1 MNSPLN
7 LDQGAMEPTSQ
18 KPSVINIKRVLAR
31 VIRFWYVLVLSLLV
45 ALAVAY
51 VVNRY
56 STRIYQV
63 NASIIIKEN
72 EESAGAKF
80 LYNNE
85 LVNPYRNFYNEIYI
99 MKSYPLL
106 QEVIEG
112 LNFNA
117 SLHKEG
123 DIKTTEY
130 YDPQFPVTFKIEA
143 GVGRPI
149 TFTITSETTYSVS
162 YKGMKEDE
170 EGKSY
175 SNLPFDEPVKING
188 FTLNVLRKGDLKA
201 YVSKP
206 FLVTFQDSYQLAK
219 IYSAKLKVSWAEPGA
234 SVVSLQVSGSV
245 PKKEMDF
252 LNRFIE
258 RYQIYDVEKKNKVSK
273 MAMKFLDN
281 QLLIIGDSLKQY
293 EDKVE
298 LFKKKNI
305 TTNLDQETSRLYQK
319 LLGLEDQK
327 FQYKL
332 LDNYFSYIS
341 ELLKTN
347 QYDGIFTPAS
357 VGISDNI
364 VSQLIGQLIE
374 QQAQVNLYKSNSA
387 KGVEKTEDNP
397 ALQSKL
403 QVISLI
409 KKDILKTIDNSK
421 LTQAINV
428 RFINEQ
434 IKIVEEQL
442 HKLPRT
448 ERELISIQRN
458 YSLKES
464 LYVFLLQKRTEAGLS
479 EASTT
484 SDIVVVNPPMAGSP
498 ISPKI
503 WLNYIVG
510 AVIGL
515 FLPLAFFVGAELL
528 NTRIQSRDDIES
540 YSSVPIIAGIG
551 HNPQSNPLVIVEKPK
566 SAMAES
572 FRALRSN
579 LSYFTDNKDKQTFMV
594 TSSIPGEGKTFT
606 TLNLASAFALAGKR
620 TVIVGADLRKPKL
633 YSELNLNNDRGL
645 SQYLSSLTSLESIIQ
660 ATSID
665 NLYFISGG
673 AVPPNPSELLLKPAM
688 TDLLT
693 YLKPQFD
700 FIILDTP
707 PLGLVTDAFV
717 LAPLVNHTLFV
728 VRQDYT
734 PRDVLQSLEEYYR
747 SGKMNNISI
756 LFNDLRKSGLGY
768 GYGNYGYN
776 YGYGY
781 SYSYGRKKRS
791 DDQSYYT
798 D

>member
-1 MNSPLN
+1 
-7 LDQGAMEPTSQ
+7 MESTGQP
-18 KPSVINIKRVLAR
+18 KPSLINIKRVLAR
-31 VIRFWYVLVLSLLV
+31 AIRFWYVIILSVL
-45 ALAVAY
+45 ATMAIAY

-56 STRIYQV
+56 STRVYQV
-63 NASIIIKEN
+63 NASIIIKQN

-117 SLHKEG
+117 SLYKEG

-130 YDPQFPVTFKIEA
+130 YDAQFPVAFKIES
-143 GVGRPI
+143 GKGRPV
-149 TFTITSETTYSVS
+149 TFTITSETTYAIS
-162 YKGMKEDE
+162 YKGMKDGE
-170 EGKSY
+170 EENSF
-175 SNLPFDEPVKING
+175 SNLPFDAPVKING
-188 FTLNVLRKGDLKA
+188 FTLIVRKKGDLKA
-201 YVSKP
+201 YLSKP
-206 FLVTFQDSYQLAK
+206 FLVTFQDTYQLAK
-219 IYSAKLKVSWAEPGA
+219 TYSAKLNVSWAQAGA

-245 PKKEMDF
+245 PNKEIDF

-273 MAMKFLDN
+273 MAMRFLDN
-281 QLLIIGDSLKQY
+281 QLLIIGDSLKRF
-293 EDKVE
+293 EDQVE
-298 LFKKKNI
+298 VFKRKNI

-332 LDNYFSYIS
+332 LENYFIYIS
-341 ELLKTN
+341 DLLKTN
-347 QYDGIFTPAS
+347 QFEGIFTPSS
-357 VGISDNI
+357 VGINDNI

-374 QQAQVNLYKSNSA
+374 QQAQVNLYKSNIS
-387 KGVEKTEDNP
+387 KGVERTDDNP

-409 KKDILKTIDNSK
+409 KKDILKTIDNSRQ
-421 LTQAINV
+421 TQAISV
-428 RFINEQ
+428 RFINDQ
-434 IKIVEEQL
+434 IKIVEQQL

-484 SDIVVVNPPMAGSP
+484 SDIVVVNPPMAGSA

-503 WLNYIVG
+503 WLNY
-510 AVIGL
+510 AVAILIGL
-515 FLPLAFFVGAELL
+515 LLPLTLFVGAELL
-528 NTRIQSRDDIES
+528 NTRIQSREDIES
-540 YSSVPIIAGIG
+540 YSSVPIIAGVG

-579 LSYFTDNKDKQTFMV
+579 LSYFIENKDKQVVMI
-594 TSSIPGEGKTFT
+594 TSSIPSEGKSFT
-606 TLNLASAFALAGKR
+606 TLNLAAAFAMAGKK
-620 TVIVGADLRKPKL
+620 TLIIGADLRKPKL
-633 YSELNLNNDRGL
+633 YGELQLNNDRGL
-645 SQYLSSLTSLESIIQ
+645 SQYLSSLASLESVIQ
-660 ATSID
+660 TSFVE

-688 TDLLT
+688 AEMLTLL
-693 YLKPQFD
+693 KAQFD

-734 PRDVLQSLEEYYR
+734 PRAVLQSLEEYYQT
-747 SGKMNNISI
+747 GKMTNISI

-781 SYSYGRKKRS
+781 GVTKKNGKNKNEE
-791 DDQSYYT
+791 SYYS